1 MDSSSVP
8 ETPAGAGESPQPQA
22 AESPIPP
29 EAAPAPLPS
38 EPPVQPPDVLPPS
51 KVTGEFNVLCYTLLS
66 LFVVSFSVWLIFSWT
81 GYGKRYAPHADGW
94 YMGGTR
100 TVEVTLIREDAHNLS
115 CASDLMLEDLHCG
128 YRANQQP
135 FDPNGT
141 EDRLQ
146 LRPYNTADSVLFL
159 GAGLWSSPGLAGP
172 LPKERFTVICNFR
185 MISAIKSVSLR
196 WSPTGSFGPVKDAV
210 PAGLLSDCVIPQ

>member
-1 MDSSSVP
+1 M
-8 ETPAGAGESPQPQA
+8 A
-22 AESPIPP
+22 
-29 EAAPAPLPS
+29 
-38 EPPVQPPDVLPPS
+38 
-51 KVTGEFNVLCYTLLS
+51 
-66 LFVVSFSVWLIFSWT
+66 
-81 GYGKRYAPHADGW
+81 
-94 YMGGTR
+94 GTR
-100 TVEVTLIREDAHNLS
+100 TVEVTLIRDDVHNLS

-135 FDPNGT
+135 FDPSGT